1 MQLQVSLVPFAKF
14 RIYLHFKS
22 LFAVLKTFFFL
33 ILKVTRCGNK
43 GNKTFRLQIWDQFF
57 RHCQLKNDNCVIIH
71 LNADGKS
78 DEIHCPQ
85 IKLCQMSPRLLQLFR
100 RMLQNCFAVK
110 LQECFVDWIF
120 RIKVSLFLKILHNY
134 VEFKMIVL
142 LNTYLCFVRIKSP

>member
-14 RIYLHFKS
+14 QIYLHFKS

-43 GNKTFRLQIWDQFF
+43 GNKTFRLQIWDQLF

-120 RIKVSLFLKILHNY
+120 RIKVSLFLKKTWL
-134 VEFKMIVL
+134 IVKFYIIML
-142 LNTYLCFVRIKSP
+142 SSKWLFC